1 MNRQSSALA
10 GRVRFGGTQTARGYR
25 FELTGGR
32 LCLDLANTLDERATD
47 HPRELLPRYEDLL
60 SWGVQAGA
68 IRPAEAAALRV
79 HTVTH
84 RSAAAR
90 AVRRAIRVREAL
102 FRIFSALADGREA
115 PADALALLNRTLA
128 EAFGKRRLGGHGR
141 RFVWRWLQATRPEFD
156 RVLWPVVLS
165 AADLLTSS
173 DLDRVRRC
181 CGTGCAWLFVDATK
195 NRARRWCDMSVCGN
209 RAKAK
214 RHYAK
219 VKTRATAARR
229 TSTSARSGRTDG

>member
-1 MNRQSSALA
+1 MNTPSSARTE
-10 GRVRFGGTQTARGYR
+10 RVRFGGIQTARGYV

-32 LCLDLANTLDERATD
+32 LCLDLANTLDERGTD

-68 IRPAEAAALRV
+68 IACAEAGPLRTHAARRPAAASEAL
-79 HTVTH
+79 
-84 RSAAAR
+84 SR
-90 AVRRAIRVREAL
+90 ATSVREAI
-102 FRIFSALADGREA
+102 FRIFSAVVDHLEA
-115 PADALALLNRTLA
+115 PADALSLLNRSLA
-128 EAFGKRRLGGHGR
+128 ESLGQRRLERHGR
-141 RFVWRWLQATRPEFD
+141 GLAWGWRDTARPGLD

-173 DLDRVRRC
+173 DLVRVRRC
-181 CGTGCAWLFVDATK
+181 TGAGCAWLFIDISKSRT
-195 NRARRWCDMSVCGN
+195 RRWCDMSVCGN

-219 VKTRATAARR
+219 VKTRE
-229 TSTSARSGRTDG
+229 TDG

>member
-1 MNRQSSALA
+1 MNRWSSAPE
-10 GRVRFGGTQTARGYR
+10 GRVRFGGYQTARGYR

-32 LCLDLANTLDERATD
+32 LCLDFANTLDERATD

-60 SWGVQAGA
+60 DWGVQARV
-68 IRPAEAAALRV
+68 IRPAEAAVLRV
-79 HTVTH
+79 QAVTH
-84 RSAAAR
+84 GLAAAR
-90 AVRRAIRVREAL
+90 AVKQAIGVREAI
-102 FRIFSALADGREA
+102 FRIFSAVADGLEA
-115 PADALALLNRTLA
+115 PGDALAVLNRSLVA
-128 EAFGKRRLGGHGR
+128 ALRKRRLERHGH
-141 RFVWRWLQATRPEFD
+141 RFVWGWLPATQPELD

-181 CGTGCAWLFVDATK
+181 SGTGCAWLFIDASK

-209 RAKAK
+209 RAKAR

-219 VKTRATAARR
+219 VRIKA
-229 TSTSARSGRTDG
+229 